1 MRGFTRVTRVT
12 NMSQRYKGRL
22 TDPHPYELADGSGW
36 SAEVYIAEDTG
47 NETIDTQYFIQGI
60 FPTREAAVQAAV
72 TSGRRVVDKL
82 ISSREVQSVI
92 ASGTQLPPSIGLLL
106 PVVDEDGEVLISRAT
121 FDDRFL
127 LTEEFDLHA
136 PGLN

>member
-1 MRGFTRVTRVT
+1 MRGFARVT

-22 TDPHPYELADGSGW
+22 IDPHLYELADGSGW

-47 NETIDTQYFIQGI
+47 DETIDTQYFIQGI

-92 ASGTQLPPSIGLLL
+92 ASGTQLPSTYRHGLGHVTDDVAEAGVRV
-106 PVVDEDGEVLISRAT
+106 PGSGNPEDRYK
-121 FDDRFL
+121 
-127 LTEEFDLHA
+127 
-136 PGLN
+136 